1 MPYEQA
7 NGDNRS
13 SSVAQRTND
22 GGLGSPGEVSVFPE
36 PRNLIAPCRRHYAV
50 QNAFD
55 NPWIAA
61 TRPAAE
67 PVAPPGI
74 VLQIENG
81 ADRNNANTE
90 RVLAALTTGGMILA
104 VHGFL
109 A

>member
-22 GGLGSPGEVSVFPE
+22 CGVGSPGDVSVFPE

-50 QNAFD
+50 QKAFY

-61 TRPAAE
+61 TWLAAE

-81 ADRNNANTE
+81 ADGNHTDTE
-90 RVLAALTTGGMILA
+90 RVLAALTTGGIILA

-109 A
+109 I